1 MKARL
6 EVRHRSIRVPRLSA
20 LYSEHPRPSGL
31 AIDSALP
38 PERHEGLEVEAK
50 SLMQTGGAYRYGGR
64 EFLYE
69 AESYEAMSRRRINNL
84 KKTIETQKPEWV
96 EALREA
102 ARASDNLYV
111 IIGLADLSRHPY
123 PAVAILENL
132 QERGELDVSSD

>member
-6 EVRHRSIRVPRLSA
+6 EVQHRRIRVPRLAA

-31 AIDSALP
+31 AIDDCVPA
-38 PERHEGLEVEAK
+38 ERHEGLEVEAE

-69 AESYEAMSRRRINNL
+69 AESYETMNRRRINNL
-84 KKTIETQKPEWV
+84 RKTIETQRPEWV

-102 ARASDNLYV
+102 ARAADNIY
-111 IIGLADLSRHPY
+111 IIIALADLSHHPY

-132 QERGELDVSSD
+132 YERGELDSFSE